1 MCRAN
6 GPRARIT
13 QRETGQVETTNFY
26 QVEGDSKIN
35 PVAEMEMDEPA
46 YDVIPVC
53 KTLSLLQFVIIIF
66 SSNLIHV
73 YIMRKWEWHAQNCTN
88 IYACHDI
95 VSDPVWILD
104 MTYDIVSLSCKLH
117 RPFSFASAS

>member
-6 GPRARIT
+6 RPRARIT
-13 QRETGQVETTNFY
+13 QRETGHVETTNFY
-26 QVEGDSKIN
+26 QMEGDSKIN
-35 PVAEMEMDEPA
+35 PVAELEMDEPA

-66 SSNLIHV
+66 SSNF
-73 YIMRKWEWHAQNCTN
+73 MRKWEWHAQNCTYN
-88 IYACHDI
+88 YACHDI
-95 VSDPVWILD
+95 VSDPEWILD
-104 MTYDIVSLSCKLH
+104 MTYVSLSCKLH